1 MNAKQRKVAGKMRE
15 RAMLDADAKLQRAIE
30 AESVTLAGREK
41 LAQDAEKFK
50 LFVAEQ
56 NERLAKDREA
66 LKIEA
71 KEQAVRNE
79 QMVND
84 QLVAIDIEKHTF
96 REKVKH
102 FKDGVILRDVLLQ
115 LEMDVSPEEI
125 ALNLRR
131 EHNLLIPVW

>member
-1 MNAKQRKVAGKMRE
+1 MNAKQRKVAGKIRE
-15 RAMLDADAKLQRAIE
+15 RAMLDADAKLARAIE
-30 AESVTLAGREK
+30 AEIVTLAGREK

-56 NERLAKDREA
+56 NERLAKDREV

-131 EHNLLIPVW
+131 EHNLLIPTW

>member
-1 MNAKQRKVAGKMRE
+1 MNAKQRKVAGKIRE
-15 RAMLDADAKLQRAIE
+15 RAMLDADAKLARAI
-30 AESVTLAGREK
+30 
-41 LAQDAEKFK
+41 
-50 LFVAEQ
+50 VAEQ
-56 NERLAKDREA
+56 QAESSRAELKNDWEKFQLFCAEQRAAIAKEGEVLRLQM
-66 LKIEA
+66 
-71 KEQAVRNE
+71 KEQAVRDQ

-84 QLVAIDIEKHTF
+84 QLVAIDIEKHAF
-96 REKVKH
+96 RTKVKD